1 MLTAECSR
9 KVNRMDH
16 QDQFSPVPDQVQPSG
31 HRQADVPAAG
41 VRSETPTPNL
51 LWGILIQPVH
61 TLTYLRDHPQRTWL
75 APVILAILLVV
86 AQALVIVPV
95 ANQAATEGLEEQLA
109 QMPAEERARIEER
122 MGRGTNLPLLAGTAL
137 ISGLIGLWVRWLFR
151 AGAIHLFSL
160 GLGGRNRF
168 NQVFSMV
175 VWTWM
180 PLLMR
185 SLLQTL
191 NIAFSGTLPTHRGLA
206 AYLAALGQPLPT
218 GAHYALLSQVQLDL
232 FALWNLMLLAS
243 GVLIVTELSRAKALL
258 VTVGYWVLATAL
270 SLIPVLVGQLF
281 LSRFPTLGGAG
292 G

>member
-1 MLTAECSR
+1 
-9 KVNRMDH
+9 MDY
-16 QDQFSPVPDQVQPSG
+16 QDQFS
-31 HRQADVPAAG
+31 DVPAAG
-41 VRSETPTPNL
+41 VRSETPTPNP
-51 LWGILIQPVH
+51 LWAIFYRPVY
-61 TLTYLRDHPQRTWL
+61 TLTYLRDHPQRNWL
-75 APVILAILLVV
+75 TPVILTILLVV
-86 AQALVIVPV
+86 AQALVTVPV
-95 ANQAATEGLEEQLA
+95 ANQAAAERLEGQLA
-109 QMPAEERARIEER
+109 QIPTEERAQIEER
-122 MGRGTNLPLLAGTAL
+122 MAQRANLPLLAGTAL
-137 ISGLIGLWVRWLFR
+137 ISGLIGLGGRWLFR

-218 GAHYALLSQVQLDL
+218 GAHYALLSQMQLDL
-232 FALWNLMLLAS
+232 FALWNLMLLAL
-243 GVLIVTELSRAKALL
+243 GVLIVTELSRVKALL
-258 VTVGYWVLATAL
+258 VTAGYWALATAL
-270 SLIPVLVGQLF
+270 SLIPILVSQLF
-281 LSRFPTLGGAG
+281 LSRFPVLGGAG